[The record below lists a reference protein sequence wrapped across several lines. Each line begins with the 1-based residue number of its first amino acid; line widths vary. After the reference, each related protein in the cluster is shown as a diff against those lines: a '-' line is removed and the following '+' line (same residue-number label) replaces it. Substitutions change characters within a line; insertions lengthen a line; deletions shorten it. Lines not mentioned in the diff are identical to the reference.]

1 MIPPIKHKTIFPA
14 NYMKNTIPELERPAF
29 SVQDLIPLL
38 EERYGLCCTLEE
50 LPGERDQNFLAQEKN
65 GETYVLKIS
74 NSCETLEFLQ
84 VQNDG
89 LERSAKLL
97 KNGRVPKVFP
107 NKNGESLSSVMSE
120 DGGQHWMRLVYYIDG
135 IPMAEYS
142 PHTRDFLL
150 ELGSMCGTVTK
161 ALHEIPD
168 SPPSRTL
175 LWEMHNVQ
183 ETMEEYMPWIKDEK
197 LHGLVKTSLD
207 LYNQTIE
214 PLESKLRRGWIHN
227 DFNDYNILVVPKI
240 SRIPDLGLIDFGD
253 MTHSYLVV
261 EPAVACAYAM
271 LDKPAPLEAATLLI
285 RGFNQHFPLEEK
297 ELEILFPMIM
307 MRLCLSLPLGAF
319 QQQGDPKNE
328 YRGISQIPAHELLER
343 LQEVNPRYAHYL
355 FRDACN
361 MEAFPSFNE
370 FRHSFK
376 KAEGSFHGLFGKPL
390 NPEKTVIL
398 DLSVGSSLSAKME
411 GVSLEKQQEILDSYL
426 LENNAVLGVG
436 KYAEVRSLYVAKDFL
451 NNSIDGEERR
461 TIHLGIDFFAP
472 TGTSIYAPIEGIVH
486 QLQDNHNELDYGPTV
501 ILRHKFTDSPEF
513 YTLYG
518 HLDGECLKQ
527 LKIGQKI
534 NGGMPLAN
542 IGKSNENG
550 GWLPHVHFQ
559 IILDLFDYDGNYP
572 GVAPPSRKKFWRSI
586 CPDPGLMLGLGSES
600 TTEEIDSGQL
610 LNRRRNVF
618 GPSLSLSYQDP
629 LVIVR
634 GQAQSLIDSRG
645 QFYLDCVN
653 NVAHVGHSHPEIAK
667 TLGNQAY
674 VLNTNTRY
682 LNTINIEY
690 AERLCNY
697 FPEPLDTCFLVCSGS
712 EANELALRI
721 ACTVSGQKDMI
732 VLEEA
737 YHGNTKANIDISP
750 YKHNG
755 PGGSGPPNWVH
766 EITMPYLYRGMHR
779 DPETAGKLYADE
791 VEIICKKLSEKGKKP
806 AAFIS
811 ESILGCGGHVPLPD
825 GFLKQSYKHV
835 RQHDG
840 FCIADEVQTGFGRTG
855 KHFWSFEL
863 HGVVPDIVTLGK
875 PIGNGYPLGAVI
887 TTKKIAQSFAN
898 GMEYFNT
905 FGGSHIACSVG
916 MAVLDIM
923 ESEDLRRNALKTG
936 NWLKE
941 QLEVLKKDFPLIG
954 DVRGEGYFLGVEL
967 ILDPESREP
976 APLQADYV
984 VERMKSRKIL
994 LSTEGP
1000 GHNVLKFKPPMVFNL
1015 NNAQHLLSGL
1025 EHVLGESPLL
1035 Q

>member
-1 MIPPIKHKTIFPA
+1 MNKTF
-14 NYMKNTIPELERPAF
+14 PELERPAF
-29 SVQDLIPLL
+29 SVQDLIQLL
-38 EERYGLCCTLEE
+38 ERHYGLCCKLEE
-50 LPGERDQNFLAQEKN
+50 LPGERDQNFLAQEKK

-74 NSCETLEFLQ
+74 NSCETLELLQ
-84 VQNDG
+84 IQNDAF
-89 LERSAKLL
+89 ERSAKLL
-97 KNGRVPKVFP
+97 KKGEIPKVIQ
-107 NKNGESLSSVMSE
+107 NKNGESLSSIISK
-120 DGGQHWMRLVYYIDG
+120 DGVHHWMRLVYYIDG
-135 IPMAEYS
+135 IPMAEYR

-161 ALHEIPD
+161 ALHEIPAP
-168 SPPSRTL
+168 PPSRKL
-175 LWEMHNVQ
+175 LWEMHNVE
-183 ETMEEYMPWIKDEK
+183 ETLEEYMPWIKDKK
-197 LHGLVKTSLD
+197 LLGWVKNSLD
-207 LYNQTIE
+207 LYSRTIE
-214 PLESKLRRGWIHN
+214 PHESKLRRGWIHN
-227 DFNDYNILVVPKI
+227 DFNDYNVLVVPKI
-240 SRIPDLGLIDFGD
+240 SGSPDLGLIDFGD
-253 MTHSYLVV
+253 ITHSYLIA

-271 LDKPAPLEAATLLI
+271 LDKPDPLEAAVLLI
-285 RGFNQHFPLEEK
+285 HRFHQHFPLEEK
-297 ELEILFPMIM
+297 ELEVLFPMIM
-307 MRLCLSLPLGAF
+307 MRLCLTLTLGEF
-319 QQQGDPKNE
+319 QQKNDPENE
-328 YRGISQIPAHELLER
+328 YLGISQMPARELLER
-343 LQEVNPRYAHYL
+343 LQEVNPRFAHYL

-361 MEAFPSFNE
+361 MEAFPSSNKFQ
-370 FRHSFK
+370 HSFK
-376 KAEGSFHGLFGKPL
+376 KAEGSFHGLLGKPL

-411 GVSLEKQQEILDSYL
+411 GISLEKQKEILDSYL
-426 LENNAVLGVG
+426 LENNAELGVG
-436 KYAEVRSLYVAKDFL
+436 KYAEVRSFYAAKDFL
-451 NNSIDGEERR
+451 NNSIDGEEKR
-461 TIHLGIDFFAP
+461 TIHLGIDLFAP
-472 TGTSIYAPIEGIVH
+472 SGTSIYAPIEGLVH

-501 ILRHKFTDSPEF
+501 ILSHKFTDGTEF

-527 LKIGQKI
+527 LKIGQNI
-534 NGGMPLAN
+534 NGGMLLAK

-572 GVAPPSRKKFWRSI
+572 GVAPPSRKKIWCSI

-600 TTEEIDSGQL
+600 TAEEIDSEQL

-653 NVAHVGHSHPEIAK
+653 NVAHVGHSHPKIAK
-667 TLGNQAY
+667 AQGNQAY

-690 AERLCNY
+690 AERLCNL

-721 ACTVSGQKDMI
+721 AGTVSGQKDMI

-755 PGGSGPPNWVH
+755 PGGTGPPKWVH
-766 EITMPYLYRGMHR
+766 EIPMPYLYRGLHR

-791 VEIICKKLSEKGKKP
+791 VEIICNKLSENGKKP
-806 AAFIS
+806 SAFIS

-825 GFLKQSYKHV
+825 GFLKQSYEHV

-840 FCIADEVQTGFGRTG
+840 ICIADEVQTGFGRTG

-875 PIGNGYPLGAVI
+875 PIGNGYPIGAVI

-923 ESEDLRRNALKTG
+923 ESEDLRNNALETG

-941 QLEVLKKDFPLIG
+941 QLEVLKTSFPLIG

-976 APLQADYV
+976 APLQANYV

-1000 GHNVLKFKPPMVFNL
+1000 GHNVLKFKPPMVFNF

>member
-307 MRLCLSLPLGAF
+307 MRLCLSLTLGAF
-319 QQQGDPKNE
+319 QQQGDPENE
-328 YRGISQIPAHELLER
+328 YLGISQIPAHELLER

-1025 EHVLGESPLL
+1025 KHVLGESPLL

>member
-1 MIPPIKHKTIFPA
+1 MNKTF
-14 NYMKNTIPELERPAF
+14 PELERPAF
-29 SVQDLIPLL
+29 SVQDLIQLL
-38 EERYGLCCTLEE
+38 ERHYGLCCKLEE
-50 LPGERDQNFLAQEKN
+50 LPGERDQNFLAQEKK

-74 NSCETLEFLQ
+74 NSCETLELLQ
-84 VQNDG
+84 IQNDAF
-89 LERSAKLL
+89 ERSAKLL
-97 KNGRVPKVFP
+97 KKGEIPKVIQ
-107 NKNGESLSSVMSE
+107 NKNGESLSSIISK
-120 DGGQHWMRLVYYIDG
+120 DGVHHWMRLVEYIDG
-135 IPMAEYS
+135 MPMAEYR
-142 PHTRDFLL
+142 PHTRDFLM
-150 ELGSMCGTVTK
+150 ELGSMCGAVTK
-161 ALHEIPD
+161 ALHEIPAP
-168 SPPSRTL
+168 PPSRKL
-175 LWEMHNVQ
+175 LWEMHNVE
-183 ETMEEYMPWIKDEK
+183 ETLEEYMPWIKDKK
-197 LHGLVKTSLD
+197 LLGWVKNSLD
-207 LYNQTIE
+207 LYSRTIE
-214 PLESKLRRGWIHN
+214 PHESKLRRGWIHN
-227 DFNDYNILVVPKI
+227 DFNDYNVLVVPKI
-240 SRIPDLGLIDFGD
+240 NGSPGLGLIDFGD
-253 MTHSYLVV
+253 ITHSYLIA

-271 LDKPAPLEAATLLI
+271 LDKPDPLEAAVMLI
-285 RGFNQHFPLEEK
+285 HRFHQHLPLEEK
-297 ELEILFPMIM
+297 ELEVLFPMIM
-307 MRLCLSLPLGAF
+307 MRLCLTLTLGEF
-319 QQQGDPKNE
+319 QQKNDPENE
-328 YRGISQIPAHELLER
+328 YLGISQMPALELLER
-343 LQEVNPRYAHYL
+343 LQEVNPRFAHYL

-361 MEAFPSFNE
+361 MEAFPSSNKFQ
-370 FRHSFK
+370 HSFK
-376 KAEGSFHGLFGKPL
+376 KADGTFHGLLGKPL
-390 NPEKTVIL
+390 NQEKTVIL

-411 GVSLEKQQEILDSYL
+411 DVSLEKQQEILDSFL
-426 LENNAVLGVG
+426 LENNAELGVG
-436 KYAEVRSLYVAKDFL
+436 KYAEVRSFYAAKDFL
-451 NNSIDGEERR
+451 ENSIDGEEKR
-461 TIHLGIDFFAP
+461 TIHLGIDLFAP
-472 TGTSIYAPIEGIVH
+472 SGTSIHSPIDGVVH

-501 ILRHKFTDSPEF
+501 ILSHKFTDGTEF

-534 NGGMPLAN
+534 NGGMLLAK

-572 GVAPPSRKKFWRSI
+572 GVAPPSRKKIWCSI
-586 CPDPGLMLGLGSES
+586 CPDPGLILGLGSES
-600 TTEEIDSGQL
+600 TAEEIDPGQM

-634 GQAQSLIDSRG
+634 GKAQSLIDSRG

-653 NVAHVGHSHPEIAK
+653 NVAHVGHSHPKIAK
-667 TLGNQAY
+667 AQGNQAY

-690 AERLCNY
+690 AERLCNL

-721 ACTVSGQKDMI
+721 AGTVSGQKDMI

-755 PGGSGPPNWVH
+755 PGGTGPPNWVH
-766 EITMPYLYRGMHR
+766 EIPMPYLYRGLHR
-779 DPETAGKLYADE
+779 DPETAGSLYADE
-791 VEIICKKLSEKGKKP
+791 VENICKKLSENGKKP
-806 AAFIS
+806 SAFIS

-923 ESEDLRRNALKTG
+923 ESEDLRNNALEIGT
-936 NWLKE
+936 WLKE
-941 QLEVLKKDFPLIG
+941 QLEVLKKSFPLIG

-967 ILDPESREP
+967 ILDSKSKEP
-976 APLQADYV
+976 APLQAEYV

-1000 GHNVLKFKPPMVFNL
+1000 GHNVLKFKPPMVFNHSD
-1015 NNAQHLLSGL
+1015 AQQLLTEL
-1025 EHVLGESPLL
+1025 EQVLGESPLL